1 MAKKIFALLLAAMLV
16 LSLAACDSKTD
27 DSSNNGDNSN
37 NDNSANTEVSGLT
50 EAIAEYPALVT
61 SGGQSADYQMIA
73 TVIDVYKRQMPYSA
87 AEGYPVHG
95 RDCHDGVAEGC
106 RREKRKQLCL
116 RRSPGRR
123 GDARLSRER
132 RPCACCL

>member
-50 EAIAEYPALVT
+50 EASRVSRA
-61 SGGQSADYQMIA
+61 
-73 TVIDVYKRQMPYSA
+73 R
-87 AEGYPVHG
+87 H
-95 RDCHDGVAEGC
+95 
-106 RREKRKQLCL
+106 L
-116 RRSPGRR
+116 RWP
-123 GDARLSRER
+123 ER
-132 RPCACCL
+132 RLPDDRDRYGEAGHGVHHQQPCHLR

>member
-50 EAIAEYPALVT
+50 EAIAECPR
-61 SGGQSADYQMIA
+61 SS
-73 TVIDVYKRQMPYSA
+73 P
-87 AEGYPVHG
+87 PV
-95 RDCHDGVAEGC
+95 
-106 RREKRKQLCL
+106 
-116 RRSPGRR
+116 
-123 GDARLSRER
+123 ARAPTTR
-132 RPCACCL
+132 